1 MMMVKQLP
9 MFKGFTVDVR
19 LRQFRK
25 ANSDTGIVFVDF
37 DSELGDALLAKLVD
51 SIDAG
56 SEEGRSF
63 LGSLL
68 EVL

>member
-1 MMMVKQLP
+1 MVKRLP
-9 MFKGFTVDVR
+9 VFRGFTVDAR

-25 ANSDTGIVFVDF
+25 ADLATGIKFVDF
-37 DSELGDALLAKLVD
+37 DSEEGDALLAELVG

-63 LGSLL
+63 LIDLFR
-68 EVL
+68 